1 MRSSWS
7 GWGEGQETESDE
19 TASALADPRFGVLF
33 VFYQRDPVYALGLA
47 ALSAAAKQ
55 AFPDL
60 RCHLLPLFPHDTVA
74 DTVRTALAL
83 RPGLIAVSAMWP
95 TWLPAVPHLRA
106 LKAALPAVPIVVGG

>member
-1 MRSSWS
+1 
-7 GWGEGQETESDE
+7 
-19 TASALADPRFGVLF
+19 
-33 VFYQRDPVYALGLA
+33 VYALGLA